1 MHGKVDS
8 YVRGKP
14 ILDDQGL
21 SVRTL
26 ALATGTIGGVLVAA
40 SAQFLLFHKNIELAT
55 MWHDLFATSTVQIRS
70 ALAWW
75 LLAGTALVGGF
86 WWRRRRRDSCS
97 PTGGRSMRLPR
108 WILGTVLVAG
118 LAAVGHMASE
128 PAEIDSADYLAANL
142 SAMTA
147 SLLAAS
153 VGAFFAA
160 RR

>member
-1 MHGKVDS
+1 M
-8 YVRGKP
+8 
-14 ILDDQGL
+14 LDDQVP

-26 ALATGTIGGVLVAA
+26 ALATGTIGGFLVAA
-40 SAQFLLFHKNIELAT
+40 SAQVLLFHKNVELAT

-86 WWRRRRRDSCS
+86 VAAAVTRFLLTNWW
-97 PTGGRSMRLPR
+97 PLRLLR

-118 LAAVGHMASE
+118 LAAVGHVSTE
-128 PAEIDSADYLAANL
+128 PAEIDSAAYLAANL
-142 SAMTA
+142 SSMTA
-147 SLLAAS
+147 SLLAAA

-160 RR
+160 WR